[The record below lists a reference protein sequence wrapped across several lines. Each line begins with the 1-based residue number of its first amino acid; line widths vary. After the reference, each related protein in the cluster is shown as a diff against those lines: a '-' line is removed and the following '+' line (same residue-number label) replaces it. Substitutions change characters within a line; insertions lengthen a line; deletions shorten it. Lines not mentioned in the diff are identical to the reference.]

1 MTVFGK
7 PLSAYVGF
15 AKGPAILMLI
25 VGITR
30 LAMSLGGVQNSTTR
44 WVSLNVVMLLSVFYL
59 AIRMHTTGFGSYKH
73 LWPAILIPGLV
84 FHLCAILGIV
94 IGMTSGQDNI
104 YTTPEYAFDQD
115 GKTLFHAGA
124 HLVIGIPV
132 GTTINW
138 LIGCLILFITKKL
151 VRRPA

>member
-1 MTVFGK
+1 MFGK
-7 PLSAYVGF
+7 SLSAYIAF

-25 VGITR
+25 VGMTR
-30 LAMSLGGVQNSTTR
+30 LAMSLGGVPNSTTK
-44 WVSLNVVMLLSVFYL
+44 WVSLNVAMFFCVLYL
-59 AIRMHTTGFGSYKH
+59 AIRMHSTGFGSYKH
-73 LWPAILIPGLV
+73 LWPAILIPNLI
-84 FHLCAILGIV
+84 FHANAILGIV
-94 IGMTSGQDNI
+94 IGIITGHDNI

-138 LIGCLILFITKKL
+138 LIGCLILLITRK
-151 VRRPA
+151 VARRNP

>member
-59 AIRMHTTGFGSYKH
+59 AIRMHTTGFGTYKH
-73 LWPAILIPGLV
+73 LWPAILMPGLA
-84 FHLCAILGIV
+84 FHGCAILGIV
-94 IGMTSGQDNI
+94 IGMITGLDNI
-104 YTTPEYAFDQD
+104 YTTPEYAFGQD
-115 GKTLFHAGA
+115 GKTLTHLGG

-138 LIGCLILFITKKL
+138 LIGCLILLITRKL
-151 VRRPA
+151 VRRPV